1 MKLVDTHT
9 HIYGDKYNSDFF
21 EVLKRTKEEL
31 EFIVSIGYDLESSKK
46 SVELSNKYDFIYS
59 TVGIHPVDIKEYN
72 DEVEN
77 ELIAMVKNN
86 TKVVAIGE
94 IGLDYYWMEDPKE
107 IQQDVFRK
115 QLNISRETKLPV
127 VIHTRDALEDTLK
140 ILSEYKDIGGILH
153 CFPGSYDS
161 VKSLLDRYYVG
172 VAGVVTFKNN
182 KKTQE
187 MVKQVPLDRVVI
199 ETDCPYLTP
208 EPFRG
213 HRNEP
218 TYVKYVAEKIAE
230 IKGISYEEVI
240 KVTTENAKA
249 IYNIK

>member
-72 DEVEN
+72 DEVEK

>member
-230 IKGISYEEVI
+230 IKGISYEEVV

>member
-72 DEVEN
+72 DEVEK

-187 MVKQVPLDRVVI
+187 MVKQIPLDRVVI

>member
-72 DEVEN
+72 DEVEK

-107 IQQDVFRK
+107 IQQDVLRK

-187 MVKQVPLDRVVI
+187 MVKQIPLDRVVI

-230 IKGISYEEVI
+230 IKGISYEEVV

>member
-187 MVKQVPLDRVVI
+187 MVKQIPLDRVVI

>member
-72 DEVEN
+72 DEVEK

-172 VAGVVTFKNN
+172 IAGVVTFKNN

-187 MVKQVPLDRVVI
+187 MVKQIPLDRVVI

-213 HRNEP
+213 QRNEP

>member
-59 TVGIHPVDIKEYN
+59 TVGIHPVDINEYN
-72 DEVEN
+72 DEVEK

>member
-187 MVKQVPLDRVVI
+187 MVKQVPLYRVVI

>member
-72 DEVEN
+72 DEVEK

-230 IKGISYEEVI
+230 IKGISYEEVV